1 MAQQTAIEDLII
13 SLVKFAEIDGVCPDT
28 ISAAIEFAEN
38 RKEMEEE
45 QIKDAFLNGQT
56 MEFNYQ
62 HHKGGHITGEDY
74 YNETYKTQAH
84 DKQQS

>member
-28 ISAAIEFAEN
+28 IIAAIELAEN

-45 QIKDAFLNGQT
+45 QIKGAYKADRYPCSDEDAEEYYKQT
-56 MEFNYQ
+56 F
-62 HHKGGHITGEDY
+62 K
-74 YNETYKTQAH
+74 K
-84 DKQQS
+84 

>member
-28 ISAAIEFAEN
+28 IEAAIEFAEN

-45 QIKDAFLNGQT
+45 QIKDAYKRGQKN
-56 MEFNYQ
+56 EFS
-62 HHKGGHITGEDY
+62 HVMVGKLLITAEQY
-74 YNETYKTQAH
+74 YNDTYKTQA
-84 DKQQS
+84 Q